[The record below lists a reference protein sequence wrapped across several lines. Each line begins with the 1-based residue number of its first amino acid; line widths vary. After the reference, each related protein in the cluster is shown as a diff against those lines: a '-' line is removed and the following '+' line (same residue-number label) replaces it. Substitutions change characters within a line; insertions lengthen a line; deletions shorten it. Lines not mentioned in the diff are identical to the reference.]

1 MRAVVTDSVSHQL
14 SAMQPSKPLGNLL
27 TFSESCCC
35 CLVLTPWTAAH
46 QASPSFTISRNVLKF
61 MFTELVMP
69 STRLLF
75 CFPLLPL
82 PSVFPSIKVFSS
94 ELALHIRWPKYWNFS
109 FSISLSNE
117 YSELISFRMNCFD
130 LLAVQGTLKSSPASL
145 FESTSSSEVSIL
157 YGPALT
163 SIHDYWKNDSFDYM
177 DLCWQSNVSAF

>member
-130 LLAVQGTLKSSPASL
+130 LLAVQGTLKSRLQHHSSKASIPWC
-145 FESTSSSEVSIL
+145 ST
-157 YGPALT
+157 LT
-163 SIHDYWKNDSFDYM
+163 SICDYWENWSLGLNCKMNQF
-177 DLCWQSNVSAF
+177 Q

>member
-94 ELALHIRWPKYWNFS
+94 ELALHIRWPKTYWH
-109 FSISLSNE
+109 FSISPSNE
-117 YSELISFRMNCFD
+117 YSELTSFKIDWFD
-130 LLAVQGTLKSSPASL
+130 LLAVQRTLKILQHHSLKASVL
-145 FESTSSSEVSIL
+145 RHSDFFMIQLSHS
-157 YGPALT
+157 
-163 SIHDYWKNDSFDYM
+163 YM
-177 DLCWQSNVSAF
+177 TAIKTIA

>member
-94 ELALHIRWPKYWNFS
+94 ELALHIRWPKYRSFS
-109 FSISLSNE
+109 FSISPSIE
-117 YSELISFRMNCFD
+117 YSGLISFR
-130 LLAVQGTLKSSPASL
+130 LLAVQRTLKSLLQHHNLKA
-145 FESTSSSEVSIL
+145 SIL
-157 YGPALT
+157 W
-163 SIHDYWKNDSFDYM
+163 H
-177 DLCWQSNVSAF
+177 SAFFMAQLSHPYMTAGKTIAFMQWTFAGKMMSAF

>member
-117 YSELISFRMNCFD
+117 YSELISFGWTGLICLQSKGLSRVFSNTTIRRHQFFG
-130 LLAVQGTLKSSPASL
+130 AQSSLWFNSHIRD
-145 FESTSSSEVSIL
+145 F
-157 YGPALT
+157 
-163 SIHDYWKNDSFDYM
+163 
-177 DLCWQSNVSAF
+177 